1 MDVIETS
8 EQLLGADYSFRPI
21 PMDPMTK
28 LLIGV
33 MGVTFVV
40 AAVFAFVVT
49 DDDWR
54 FVRRWWTV
62 VAPMLAGAA
71 ICGGGWAVLTAP
83 AIGQTSAPDLS
94 CSALR

>member
-1 MDVIETS
+1 MDVIVTS
-8 EQLLGADYSFRPI
+8 EQLLDPDYAFRPI

-33 MGVTFVV
+33 MAVTFVV
-40 AAVFAFVVT
+40 AAVLALVLT

-62 VAPMLAGAA
+62 VGSDAGCWLLAPSAA
-71 ICGGGWAVLTAP
+71 SPRMMGYAC
-83 AIGQTSAPDLS
+83 
-94 CSALR
+94 R